1 MSPLQWNA
9 RADRALD
16 PAGLVACGPVAQ
28 RVLAVLRECSVEQ
41 LQGLSVVATRDT
53 LVVLGSAAALPWVD
67 GVRYCAPDAT
77 QRMLWLPTHSAPSL
91 PLDLVL
97 SNLIVRGARVPFL
110 LWNEPEQVLPLD
122 QSTPL
127 NHARL
132 DWLQRELA

>member
-1 MSPLQWNA
+1 MSPLHWNG
-9 RADRALD
+9 RAERALD

-28 RVLAVLRECSVEQ
+28 RVLAVLRERSVEQ
-41 LQGLSVVATRDT
+41 LQGLSVVATRDM

-67 GVRYCAPDAT
+67 GVRYCAPDPT
-77 QRMLWLPTHSAPSL
+77 QRMLWLPTHSVPGL

-97 SNLIVRGARVPFL
+97 SNLLARGARLPFL
-110 LWNEPEQVLPLD
+110 LWNEPEQVLSLD